1 MITKEEFLTHFFG
14 TLNKE
19 NLDYFVFG
27 EYACL
32 PQDTGGSD
40 IDIFVSIHDT
50 PAILSILRTVIDA
63 NDIQLASYYHSSNPN
78 WFVRLITST
87 WGVQIDFFGGGSYVE
102 NGLLLSS
109 RFFAFKRHYVPRH
122 KSFGYPSGLLPRLL

>member
-19 NLDYFVFG
+19 NLDYFVYG

-87 WGVQIDFFGGGSYVE
+87 WGVQIDFLGGLMCG
-102 NGLLLSS
+102 
-109 RFFAFKRHYVPRH
+109 KRLAIIVPIFCVQA
-122 KSFGYPSGLLPRLL
+122 SLCTMA